1 MIKISKKQRDYLVSK
16 GAKYGVDIHPT
27 GSHHS
32 RAYYLTTNRKMMEL
46 LSDYE
51 TRLISETRR

>member
-16 GAKYGVDIHPT
+16 GAKYGTDIHRT

-32 RAYYLTTNRKMMEL
+32 RAYYLTTSRKMIDL

-51 TRLISETRR
+51 ARLISETKR